1 MSGFS
6 YSEAF
11 YFAFAGFEKAGKRQF
26 ADERGIEEAHRLVEG
41 DLAVEAVASCRVDL
55 MDGRSVIFCGLSF
68 PAERPKSRRTKRGS
82 EFHPRGELRLHL
94 EGDDERGRLRVGF
107 EVFAALGL

>member
-1 MSGFS
+1 MSIFISICLSGFS

-55 MDGRSVIFCGLSF
+55 DGW
-68 PAERPKSRRTKRGS
+68 AECHILRTEFSGRTPQVSPNETRIRVPSTRRTSPSPRRG
-82 EFHPRGELRLHL
+82 
-94 EGDDERGRLRVGF
+94 
-107 EVFAALGL
+107 